1 MRGTTVLCIREHEAM
16 QQYNNA
22 TIQTWSYIVSYNN
35 TRIQGRIR
43 LDWYHFGPD
52 SARRKGK
59 AEARRAMAAEEE
71 HLGPEAGL
79 KQRLQGRLP
88 PVDHSPDG
96 GNCFTPKSPSLG
108 GALAAGGGE
117 VRKPQPVKG
126 KEQCVA
132 NRLRPEDTERP

>member
-88 PVDHSPDG
+88 Q
-96 GNCFTPKSPSLG
+96 N
-108 GALAAGGGE
+108 
-117 VRKPQPVKG
+117 
-126 KEQCVA
+126 
-132 NRLRPEDTERP
+132 